1 MPTAPENHEAHDYG
15 ERIRD
20 RLPRRL
26 QEIREAAGFTK
37 YGLARESGVS
47 REYIGKIERGKA
59 NPTLPVTA
67 QLSHGLGMKTEKID
81 TSIEKLDVT
90 VTKPGTLFALTPT
103 IRPKAA
109 SQEEALQKAGF
120 TKVGVPETQLF
131 PGEINRVSLYRKA
144 VKAG

>member
-1 MPTAPENHEAHDYG
+1 MKSLAHG
-15 ERIRD
+15 IEQPRRPRLRQRLRE

-67 QLSHGLGMKTEKID
+67 QLSHGLE
-81 TSIEKLDVT
+81 
-90 VTKPGTLFALTPT
+90 
-103 IRPKAA
+103 
-109 SQEEALQKAGF
+109 
-120 TKVGVPETQLF
+120 
-131 PGEINRVSLYRKA
+131 
-144 VKAG
+144 